1 MDTSEASPDSTSEV
15 SPDSTSEAGTSEA
28 SPDSTSGQS
37 TSIAGTAS
45 VDFADK
51 ATLEFF
57 SNPAYLNLLA
67 KRTQRKNTAE
77 DNDDEI
83 KFYKKRI
90 LSLFKDMLKGT
101 EPSSN
106 MLQEYHTTFTRAAI
120 NYFKIVDRQDIIQ
133 EQYAQAQQSEAHT
146 QPAPAH
152 VSQAHDIDQANEY
165 MMRKTINVSNLDN
178 YVMSTKSSDNSLR
191 VIPLKL
197 EIDLK
202 APHLKTKGVKP
213 KTKDKKILVYNTN
226 DEQAKD
232 QDQGP
237 KDQDQGQD
245 PKGQQGQKDQS
256 PKGQQ
261 GQQGQQGQKDQ
272 QGPNQDTNG
281 GPGG

>member
-1 MDTSEASPDSTSEV
+1 MDIAKV
-15 SPDSTSEAGTSEA
+15 EAGT
-28 SPDSTSGQS
+28 
-37 TSIAGTAS
+37 AGTSSTASASTS

-67 KRTQRKNTAE
+67 KRTQRKKPAE

-101 EPSSN
+101 EPSSS
-106 MLQEYHTTFTRAAI
+106 MLDKLQEYHMTFTRAAI
-120 NYFKIVDRQDIIQ
+120 NYFQIVDRQDIIQ
-133 EQYAQAQQSEAHT
+133 EQYAQAQHQEAQQSEAQH
-146 QPAPAH
+146 QEAQHQEAQH
-152 VSQAHDIDQANEY
+152 QEAHDIDQANEY

-202 APHLKTKGVKP
+202 APHLKIKGVKP

-226 DEQAKD
+226 DEAAKDQGSKGQDQAKD
-232 QDQGP
+232 QGQDA
-237 KDQDQGQD
+237 KDQGQD
-245 PKGQQGQKDQS
+245 AKDQD
-256 PKGQQ
+256 PK
-261 GQQGQQGQKDQ
+261 
-272 QGPNQDTNG
+272 G
-281 GPGG
+281 GPGGC